1 LAIPGERPMKID
13 HVSIAWSDLRVLQDE
28 FAAAG
33 MATEYG
39 GPHSSGAT
47 HMSVLGFRDGSYI
60 ELISKVRPDSEAAIW
75 KRQIEGDGGPCAW
88 CVAADDIAREVSR
101 ATRLGIPASGPSDYT
116 RKRPDGLLV
125 EWELGFL
132 GDGEPGS
139 TLPFLIKDKTPREI
153 RVRPSP
159 SVAGS
164 AAPLRGI
171 GVVVIAV
178 QDLKS
183 SSNLFRR
190 FYGWEE
196 PETSREHMEGTTLAW
211 FAGSPVVLAAPEG
224 EGWLSERL
232 AAFGPSPC
240 AFLIDADDLEA
251 TGKQYPLGP
260 RQGWFGEKKLSWV
273 QPLKEKGI
281 MLGVLGR

>member
-1 LAIPGERPMKID
+1 MGDGPMKID
-13 HVSIAWSDLRVLQDE
+13 HVSIGWSDLRVLQDE

-47 HMSVLGFRDGSYI
+47 HMSVLGFTDGSYI
-60 ELISKVRPDSEAAIW
+60 ELISTVTEGEAAIW
-75 KRQIEGDGGPCAW
+75 KKQIEEDGGPCAW
-88 CVAADDIAREVSR
+88 CVAVDDIAREVSR

-116 RKRPDGLLV
+116 RRRPDGVLV

-164 AAPLRGI
+164 AASLRGI
-171 GVVVIAV
+171 GAVVLAV
-178 QDLKS
+178 QDLRAAS
-183 SSNLFRR
+183 GLFQR
-190 FYGWEE
+190 FYGWHE
-196 PETSREHMEGTTLAW
+196 PEIGSGHMEGATLAW
-211 FAGSPVVLAAPEG
+211 FAGSPVVLAAPDG

-251 TGKQYPLGP
+251 AEKQHPLGP
-260 RQGWFGEKKLSWV
+260 RQGWFDSKGLSWV